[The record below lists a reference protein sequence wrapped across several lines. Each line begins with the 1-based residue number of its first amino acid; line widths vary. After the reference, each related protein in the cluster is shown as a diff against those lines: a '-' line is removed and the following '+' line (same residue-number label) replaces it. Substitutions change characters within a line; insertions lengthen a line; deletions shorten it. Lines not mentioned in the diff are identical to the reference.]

1 MAANFSLF
9 ADVFRASNRGASMDR
24 RRFLRAVATG
34 SAAAAAYMAR
44 WTQAATGAPA
54 GKSIA
59 DIQKDWPTLLAK
71 DAKLDLST
79 APITKSEAEWKKE
92 LPDSSFYV
100 LRKEGTERPFTSP
113 LNDEKRAG
121 VFVCAGCALPL
132 FSSQMKYDSG
142 TGWPSFFTNIPGN
155 TAVKKDFLMIV
166 ERTEYHCV
174 RCGGHQGHVFD
185 DGPPPTRQRWCNN
198 GVSLRFI
205 PASAK
210 A

>member
-1 MAANFSLF
+1 MK
-9 ADVFRASNRGASMDR
+9 R
-24 RRFLRAVATG
+24 RDFLRAMAAGAAG
-34 SAAAAAYMAR
+34 S
-44 WTQAATGAPA
+44 TLPVLPVGAATGAPA

-59 DIQKDWPTLLAK
+59 EIQQDWPTLLAK
-71 DAKLDLST
+71 DAEVARSVE
-79 APITKSEAEWKKE
+79 PITKPEVEWKKS
-92 LPDSSFYV
+92 LPEESFYV

-121 VFVCAGCALPL
+121 IFVCAGCALPL

-142 TGWPSFFTNIPGN
+142 TGWPSFFTSIPGRLTN
-155 TAVKKDFLMIV
+155 KQDFLMIV
-166 ERTEYHCV
+166 PRTEYHCV

-185 DGPPPTRQRWCNN
+185 DGPPPTKQRWCNN

-205 PASAK
+205 PATGK

>member
-1 MAANFSLF
+1 MKRRDFLHALAAG
-9 ADVFRASNRGASMDR
+9 AAGASLPAR
-24 RRFLRAVATG
+24 PV
-34 SAAAAAYMAR
+34 AAATALP
-44 WTQAATGAPA
+44 G

-59 DIQKDWPTLLAK
+59 EIQQDWQMLLAK
-71 DAKLDLST
+71 DADVARSVE
-79 APITKSEAEWKKE
+79 PINKTEVEWKQV
-92 LPDSSFYV
+92 LPEERFYV

-121 VFVCAGCALPL
+121 VFVCAGCTLPL

-142 TGWPSFFTNIPGN
+142 TGWPSFFTTIPGRVA
-155 TAVKKDFLMIV
+155 TKQDFLMIV
-166 ERTEYHCV
+166 PRTEYHCV

-185 DGPPPTRQRWCNN
+185 DGPAPTRLRYCNN

-205 PASAK
+205 PATGK